1 MGCQQAVPTETV
13 DSRRGAG
20 RVDAPAEAEALSGWV
35 GSRVVLG
42 ASLTALV
49 RDGGCALF
57 YYIRVVY
64 LVAWDSDNLIR
75 GTAEKPGD

>member
-1 MGCQQAVPTETV
+1 M
-13 DSRRGAG
+13 
-20 RVDAPAEAEALSGWV
+20 DAPAEAEALSGWV

-42 ASLTALV
+42 AFLTAVV
-49 RDGGCALF
+49 RNGGFVLF

-75 GTAEKPGD
+75 GTAEKPSD